1 MAKQQLYISAVRWSS
16 ALIIVMCIC
25 WNETFA
31 SIIKEYI
38 NDFKYQGIKSL
49 CLFQYQSFKNDN
61 ILMIQN
67 EKYVT
72 FLIEIFK

>member
-1 MAKQQLYISAVRWSS
+1 MISSIK
-16 ALIIVMCIC
+16 ALIFM
-25 WNETFA
+25 
-31 SIIKEYI
+31 
-38 NDFKYQGIKSL
+38 